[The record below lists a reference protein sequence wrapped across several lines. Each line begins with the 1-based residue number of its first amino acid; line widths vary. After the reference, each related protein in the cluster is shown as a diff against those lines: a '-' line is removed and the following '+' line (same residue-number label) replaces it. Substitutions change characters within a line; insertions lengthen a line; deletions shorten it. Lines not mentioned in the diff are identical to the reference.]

1 MPDLKIKSNVYT
13 GKDALRKMLD
23 GMLVAS
29 SAIRETYGP
38 MGGNGAVEIDSY
50 PGHMVANDAQSL
62 VQAIFVED
70 PVAAM
75 GLDFTKE
82 LCNKAELDS
91 GDGRKTTIIMGETIM
106 EEGYSAET
114 DVMQL
119 RKDLIALYPL
129 VEKAI
134 DDQATPITK
143 DDLDPVAA
151 IASESSEIGAIIGE
165 IYSKIG
171 KEGVIE
177 PEYVLGQKGHRYD
190 IVEGVRFQQTGYLSL
205 AMAFDEEARK
215 EGRKETRAV
224 YENPTILVTKKK
236 FQTMKEVGTL
246 LTALKN
252 EDGKQGSILK
262 NSRDLVIFTG
272 DMDTNVAQVLIN
284 THKSVEAFNNILIV
298 KAPTIFQGAS
308 FEDFS
313 KCVGATIVEDSTGV
327 NFTNLQLKHLGTCD
341 KIVVTKDETLLLG
354 TQDITDHLKSLKEA
368 GDNDSLLRAS
378 WLSTKT
384 ALLKIGADTET
395 ALAYIRLKASDAIN
409 SSRLALIGG
418 IVPGGGVCL
427 YRVTESIPD
436 TVAGTIL
443 KKALCAPF
451 EQNLKNMGMVAA
463 KFPDTVVD
471 AAIVQKNAVR
481 NAISLAS
488 TLLTTKVAI
497 VKPPKTAEQ
506 VAHEIMSRTGQRPF

>member
-1 MPDLKIKSNVYT
+1 MIKSNVYT
-13 GKDALRKMLD
+13 GKEALRKMLD

-106 EEGYSAET
+106 EEGYNAET

-119 RKDLIALYPL
+119 RKDLMSLYPL

-143 DDLDPVAA
+143 DDLAPVAT

-177 PEYVLGQKGHRYD
+177 PEYVLGQKGHKYSL
-190 IVEGVRFQQTGYLSL
+190 VEGVRFQQTGYLSP
-205 AMAFDEEARK
+205 AMVFDEEARK
-215 EGRKETRAV
+215 EGRKEARAV

-236 FQTMKEVGTL
+236 FQTMKEVGML

-252 EDGKQGSILK
+252 EDGKQGSILR
-262 NSRDLVIFTG
+262 NPRDLVIFTG

-284 THKSVEAFNNILIV
+284 THKSAEAFNNILIV
-298 KAPTIFQGAS
+298 KAPTIFQGTS
-308 FEDFS
+308 FEDFA

-354 TQDITDHLKSLKEA
+354 TQDITDHLKALKEA

-395 ALAYIRLKASDAIN
+395 ALAYIRLKTADAIN
-409 SSRLALIGG
+409 SSRLALMGG
-418 IVPGGGVCL
+418 IVPGGGFAL
-427 YRVTESIPD
+427 AKASESLPD
-436 TVAGTIL
+436 TVAGMIL
-443 KKALCAPF
+443 GTALRAPMV
-451 EQNLKNMGMVAA
+451 QNRINMGIPHEEPVTS
-463 KFPDTVVD
+463 FPPNVVD
-471 AAIVQKNAVR
+471 ATIVQKNAVR

-506 VAHEIMSRTGQRPF
+506 VAHEIMSKTGQRPF